1 MKRILMAAAMLAVP
15 AVASAASLPAAT
27 GSTAT
32 HSITLNG
39 RVTAQCVAT
48 GTSSVNLPNSL
59 AGADGFLAAATVQ
72 SDLLAQLNT
81 TNTRAWCSGNS
92 NKVVLSRTA
101 LVRNGSTGAVGGD
114 GFANAVLY
122 DVGVNIPG
130 AVNPG
135 AVNPGYSY
143 TEGTSDGA
151 GNGPVV
157 GRFGPTDA
165 GAAVTFVQDTYGSAK
180 LVPEVVA
187 AAAGA
192 DGASNTFTT
201 VPGVRL
207 AAGDYSSVLTLT
219 LTPGV

>member
-101 LVRNGSTGAVGGD
+101 LIRTGSTGAVGGD

-122 DVGVNIPG
+122 DVGVNIT
-130 AVNPG
+130 G

-157 GRFGPTDA
+157 GRFGPTGA
-165 GAAVTFVQDTYGSAK
+165 GAAVTFVQDTYSSAK
-180 LVPEVVA
+180 LVPEVVDA
-187 AAAGA
+187 SAGA

>member
-122 DVGVNIPG
+122 DVGVNITG

-135 AVNPGYSY
+135 SSY

-157 GRFGPTDA
+157 GRFGPTGA
-165 GAAVTFVQDTYGSAK
+165 GAAVTFVQDTYSSAK
-180 LVPEVVA
+180 LVPEVVDA
-187 AAAGA
+187 SAGA